1 MDRTLAQSTQEQ
13 GGEAQPAEE
22 RQDEASE
29 KSRDQVAGLD
39 CGRAE
44 TMDLKFN
51 NSRKYVSISVPS
63 KTQAMSPHIKSVE
76 DVVVLGVNLSKF
88 SKLTQFLICVAGVF
102 VFYLIYGYLQELIFS
117 VEGFKPYGW
126 YLTLVQFA
134 FYSVFGLIELQ
145 LTQDRR
151 RSPVSPSVSFFSVY
165 EYRWSSLSG
174 TPWFITF
181 IPRKAVQ
188 PCRCVCRSV
197 HEPGP
202 DLVYP
207 R

>member
-1 MDRTLAQSTQEQ
+1 MAAEAAVAGADPEAETETE
-13 GGEAQPAEE
+13 EAQPAEE

-151 RSPVSPSVSFFSVY
+151 RRYVVGLALWGV
-165 EYRWSSLSG
+165 SG
-174 TPWFITF
+174 TLI
-181 IPRKAVQ
+181 
-188 PCRCVCRSV
+188 S
-197 HEPGP
+197 
-202 DLVYP
+202 
-207 R
+207 